1 MAMLRTNKCDVCGKT
16 ETEENFGDGWKG
28 WSIINGIAAKK
39 PMAGEKLTHE
49 NMNMSL
55 CPEHTKKLADMITI
69 MQEE

>member
-39 PMAGEKLTHE
+39 PMAGTY
-49 NMNMSL
+49 
-55 CPEHTKKLADMITI
+55 
-69 MQEE
+69 